1 MSDLIRRKDAVDSIE
16 RTDWY
21 HINKRGELVHGANGE
36 DDVPLYKADDVY
48 KAIDETP
55 GVETVLQKSFAYMD
69 FVEDL
74 IDYIFADDDDY
85 ISYEVIFR
93 KMYKHGLID
102 KNAVGWCL
110 KGTDDEYDRLLSE
123 RGE

>member
-1 MSDLIRRKDAVDSIE
+1 MSDLIRRKDAVDAIE
-16 RTDWY
+16 ETDWY
-21 HINKRGELVHGANGE
+21 HINERGELVHGANSK

-48 KAIDETP
+48 KAIAETP

-74 IDYIFADDDDY
+74 TDYIFADDDDY
-85 ISYEVIFR
+85 ISIELIFR

-102 KNAVGWCL
+102 KNAIGWCL
-110 KGTDDEYDRLLSE
+110 KGESDD
-123 RGE
+123 

>member
-1 MSDLIRRKDAVDSIE
+1 MSDLIRRKDAVDAIE

-36 DDVPLYKADDVY
+36 EDVPLYKADDVY
-48 KAIDETP
+48 KAIAETP
-55 GVETVLQKSFAYMD
+55 GVEEVVQESLAYMD

-74 IDYIFADDDDY
+74 TDYIFADDDDY
-85 ISYEVIFR
+85 ISIELIFR

-102 KNAVGWCL
+102 KNAIGWCL
-110 KGTDDEYDRLLSE
+110 KGESDD
-123 RGE
+123 

>member
-1 MSDLIRRKDAVDSIE
+1 MSDLIRRKDAVDAIE

-21 HINKRGELVHGANGE
+21 HINKCGELVHGANSE

-55 GVETVLQKSFAYMD
+55 GVEEALQKSFAYMD
-69 FVEDL
+69 FVEEL
-74 IDYIFADDDDY
+74 MDYIFTDDDDY
-85 ISYEVIFR
+85 ISIEVICR

-102 KNAVGWCL
+102 KDAVGWCL
-110 KGTDDEYDRLLSE
+110 KGEDDE
-123 RGE
+123 